1 MAHQPITPWWKLPI
15 EVAEEVA
22 AVTKALTE
30 RLASLAVELN
40 DKAVKAAERRV
51 AEVIRTA
58 GEQREQSERELAD
71 ASQTVEDLES
81 KLDETKAEA
90 EVLQSKLVDV
100 QAAHQAQAVE
110 LAERDQA
117 RADLA
122 TVKAKAEVAEQV
134 AKAAAQEH
142 ATTLAERDAACAE
155 SRPRPKLPSKHS
167 RNSRNSARPLRPRRT
182 GRPNATP
189 SPRQSAM
196 RRLKQ
201 PQMLAKTRPN
211 WLANWRRCRLRMQHY
226 WRVLRRRRPGT
237 FRRPARRVGL
247 RKKDDADRTSPMLCV
262 SACGA
267 SAVMNVQIQQAD
279 RRNEYRE
286 GPADRHRHQ
295 FHEQHEDGVHEEDVA
310 AHDVADDALIDEAGV
325 RVEQRVHGEQG
336 IGAERYRMGRG
347 AVTQREQDKRREDQA
362 EEELTNIVLARQAA
376 EGLCDDRMHSV
387 FPFCWQHRVCRGIRL
402 TKV

>member
-1 MAHQPITPWWKLPI
+1 M
-15 EVAEEVA
+15 
-22 AVTKALTE
+22 
-30 RLASLAVELN
+30 
-40 DKAVKAAERRV
+40 
-51 AEVIRTA
+51 
-58 GEQREQSERELAD
+58 
-71 ASQTVEDLES
+71 ES

-100 QAAHQAQAVE
+100 QAAHQAQAVA

-155 SRPRPKLPSKHS
+155 LVKAQAKAEAAEQAQQEQRK
-167 RNSRNSARPLRPRRT
+167 AA
-182 GRPNATP
+182 ATEAH
-189 SPRQSAM
+189 RQSAM

-247 RKKDDADRTSPMLCV
+247 RKKDDADRTSPMLYV

-295 FHEQHEDGVHEEDVA
+295 FHGQHEDGVHEEDVA

-387 FPFCWQHRVCRGIRL
+387 FPFCWQHRVCRGIPL

>member
-1 MAHQPITPWWKLPI
+1 MQPGGFSGATI

-40 DKAVKAAERRV
+40 DKAVKAAERRF

-110 LAERDQA
+110 LAKVRERLALAEQTAKAAAQEHAAELAERDQA

-155 SRPRPKLPSKHS
+155 LVK
-167 RNSRNSARPLRPRRT
+167 A
-182 GRPNATP
+182 
-189 SPRQSAM
+189 Q
-196 RRLKQ
+196 
-201 PQMLAKTRPN
+201 AK
-211 WLANWRRCRLRMQHY
+211 AEAAEQ
-226 WRVLRRRRPGT
+226 
-237 FRRPARRVGL
+237 A
-247 RKKDDADRTSPMLCV
+247 
-262 SACGA
+262 
-267 SAVMNVQIQQAD
+267 QQ
-279 RRNEYRE
+279 
-286 GPADRHRHQ
+286 
-295 FHEQHEDGVHEEDVA
+295 
-310 AHDVADDALIDEAGV
+310 
-325 RVEQRVHGEQG
+325 EQRKAAATEAHRQ
-336 IGAERYRMGRG
+336 AERYTV
-347 AVTQREQDKRREDQA
+347 AQA
-362 EEELTNIVLARQAA
+362 ERDEALKATADARENAAKLAGQLEAVQAQNAALLAR
-376 EGLCDDRMHSV
+376 
-387 FPFCWQHRVCRGIRL
+387 L
-402 TKV
+402 TPPPAGDVPPASAKGGTQKKG